1 MGKGI
6 INNIVPKKGKLRSVQ
21 KRPAAKKSTTW
32 KDVKYVREKCT
43 VGPRG
48 QRKDQI
54 KWKRTL
60 HQLLRASDEE
70 IINILIADKFIPK
83 WEGMT
88 CPTCSKGTLSKLQLD
103 PRGCLKH
110 RCSHRNCHVWM
121 NPHHLHPLFTEG
133 QGPQA
138 QSLQMQAAHILLKL
152 HRVPQSKI
160 HLLLDIN
167 HKAIE
172 DMEKKICK
180 LRQEYVEK
188 KEKEIV
194 LGDGK
199 CWKDIEAD
207 EAAFDR
213 RDISQDV
220 EFKHLIK
227 SKDCVMMWEQWAGII
242 QRGRPE
248 TLILR
253 KLQPKITV
261 KRAPGPGAIRKIEWK
276 ALGSEL
282 LQDRK
287 VILHTDSAKSYKL
300 KLPRVLHDK
309 VVHCKKRVKVNG
321 KWQWQR
327 PHYVRIVTHK
337 LPGTKGKTLKV
348 KSGTQVIDRCWRFL
362 KERVLVNQ
370 HTKAGSAFLR
380 AKLRSAQYEY
390 WNRNADL
397 WVGCGD
403 LCTGFMNKFLS

>member
-48 QRKDQI
+48 QCKDQI

-103 PRGCLKH
+103 PRSCLKH

-138 QSLQMQAAHILLKL
+138 QSLQMQVAHILLKL

-167 HKAIE
+167 HKVIE

-207 EAAFDR
+207 EAAFDK

-227 SKDCVMMWEQWAGII
+227 SKDCVMIWEQWAGII

-327 PHYVRIVTHK
+327 PHYVWIVTHK

-390 WNRNADL
+390 
-397 WVGCGD
+397 
-403 LCTGFMNKFLS
+403 